1 MHPSRPNSAWIVL
14 HILSVLVGLFGFA
27 FLLPI
32 GFAIGMNDDA
42 LGAFVKAGLLTSG
55 IGFSLAYLT
64 RVPSKDL
71 RPRDGFLL
79 VALVWLVLALF
90 ASLPLYF
97 YFPNLRFSQAFFE
110 GISALT
116 TTGATVLVGLDTMPP
131 SILIWRSLLQ
141 WFGGMGIIILA
152 VAILPLL
159 GVGGMQLF
167 KAEFSG
173 PSKDAK
179 LTPRITETAKALWG
193 IYLFLS
199 LCCFTGYWLAGMSWF
214 DALIHTGTTV
224 SIGGLSSHDAS
235 LGYFNDPVIE
245 AVAITFMLLSG
256 INFVMH
262 FSALKNRSVKPYLGC
277 PEARYFLFAVAFGV
291 VVVWLTLWGHGVYE
305 TAAQAFRMAAFNVV
319 AIVTTTGY
327 ATADYGSWP
336 AYAPWLMIF
345 LCAFSTSSGST
356 GGGIKMIRLVIMA
369 KLAQRELLRIIHPR
383 SVQLVQLGS
392 SSVSQSVVFAVLAY
406 MLAYGA
412 TVMVAT
418 FLLLLSGMNDI
429 TAISAVLACINNLGP
444 GLNEV
449 GPAGNYSGLSNFQ
462 LWVLALTML
471 MGRLELLTVIVLLI
485 PAFWR
490 S

>member
-1 MHPSRPNSAWIVL
+1 MLNNDKKISSSITSCSKKLQQFVDWGAIIKELRESFIPHINKVTESNAHLVKDVVSVAESFNSFRNKTVDYFGECRDEILKL
-14 HILSVLVGLFGFA
+14 HAVRDETI
-27 FLLPI
+27 PRI
-32 GFAIGMNDDA
+32 GQH
-42 LGAFVKAGLLTSG
+42 
-55 IGFSLAYLT
+55 
-64 RVPSKDL
+64 
-71 RPRDGFLL
+71 
-79 VALVWLVLALF
+79 VAEANAQIEELKKGQNTA
-90 ASLPLYF
+90 AAKTAATQQSTHE
-97 YFPNLRFSQAFFE
+97 Q
-110 GISALT
+110 LT
-116 TTGATVLVGLDTMPP
+116 T
-131 SILIWRSLLQ
+131 LQ
-141 WFGGMGIIILA
+141 
-152 VAILPLL
+152 
-159 GVGGMQLF
+159 
-167 KAEFSG
+167 
-173 PSKDAK
+173 
-179 LTPRITETAKALWG
+179 ETAKALWG

-199 LCCFTGYWLAGMSWF
+199 LCCFAGYWLAGMSWF

-262 FSALKNRSVKPYLGC
+262 FSALRNRSVRPYLGC
-277 PEARYFLFAVAFGV
+277 PEARFFLFSVAFGV
-291 VVVWLTLWGHGVYE
+291 IVVWLTLWGHGVYE
-305 TAAQAFRMAAFNVV
+305 TAIEAFRMAAFNVV
-319 AIVTTTGY
+319 AIATTTGY

-406 MLAYGA
+406 MLTYGA

-449 GPAGNYSGLSNFQ
+449 GPSGNYAGLTNFQ
-462 LWVLALTML
+462 LWVLTITML
-471 MGRLELLTVIVLLI
+471 MGRLELLTVIVLLV

>member
-1 MHPSRPNSAWIVL
+1 MHTPRPNSAWIVL

-27 FLLPI
+27 FLIPI
-32 GFAIGMNDDA
+32 GFAIGMNDDG
-42 LGAFVKAGLLTSG
+42 LDAFVKAGLLTSG

-64 RVPSKDL
+64 RVSNKDL

-97 YFPNLRFSQAFFE
+97 YFPDLRFSQAFFE

-116 TTGATVLVGLDTMPP
+116 TTGATVLVGLDSMPP

-262 FSALKNRSVKPYLGC
+262 FSALKNRSIRPYLGC
-277 PEARYFLFAVAFGV
+277 PEAKYFLFSVAFGV
-291 VVVWLTLWGHGVYE
+291 
-305 TAAQAFRMAAFNVV
+305 
-319 AIVTTTGY
+319 I
-327 ATADYGSWP
+327 
-336 AYAPWLMIF
+336 
-345 LCAFSTSSGST
+345 
-356 GGGIKMIRLVIMA
+356 
-369 KLAQRELLRIIHPR
+369 
-383 SVQLVQLGS
+383 
-392 SSVSQSVVFAVLAY
+392 
-406 MLAYGA
+406 
-412 TVMVAT
+412 
-418 FLLLLSGMNDI
+418 
-429 TAISAVLACINNLGP
+429 
-444 GLNEV
+444 
-449 GPAGNYSGLSNFQ
+449 
-462 LWVLALTML
+462 
-471 MGRLELLTVIVLLI
+471 
-485 PAFWR
+485 
-490 S
+490 